1 MMLRYTQLRGL
12 PVRTSDGA
20 TLGRLAD
27 LAIEERAGEALCTEL
42 HVMPNAILM
51 LLNRLGHWPDGHVV
65 PARDVAH
72 VDPAQ
77 VVLRHPRSRYE
88 RG

>member
-27 LAIEERAGEALCTEL
+27 LAIADRGGEAVCTEL
-42 HVMPNAILM
+42 HVMPNAL
-51 LLNRLGHWPDGHVV
+51 LVVLNRLGHWPDGRVV
-65 PARDVAH
+65 PAGDVAH
-72 VDPAQ
+72 VDPGEI
-77 VVLRHPRSRYE
+77 VLRHPRSRY
-88 RG
+88 GG